1 MTSVGRLDRR
11 VFITALRK
19 IVGSPY
25 FFWAV
30 LALPSIQ
37 LLLTLGEGSR
47 GNRGP
52 SAVHEIVEGSGVF
65 ATLLLLFALSLS
77 PLQSIFPKSR
87 VLGWLVKRRR
97 YIGIAAFSYSVVHLA
112 FYFVDAASAREVLAE
127 FAAPGILT
135 GWVALFIFIPLALT
149 SNAVMTRAMGWR
161 HWKTLQRSAYVAAV
175 LVLAHWLIVDT
186 EPGPLIFFGVLALLE
201 CCRLWRNLTK
211 RESRKTQVGQENA

>member
-1 MTSVGRLDRR
+1 MTSFGRLDRL
-11 VFITALRK
+11 VFRTALTK
-19 IVGSPY
+19 IASSPY

-37 LLLTLGEGSR
+37 LLLTLEEGSR

-52 SAVHEIVEGSGVF
+52 SAAHESVEGSGVF

-87 VLGWLVKRRR
+87 VVRWLVKRRR

-112 FYFVDAASAREVLAE
+112 FYFVDVASAREVLAE

-135 GWVALFIFIPLALT
+135 GWVALFIFIPLAIT

-201 CCRLWRNLTK
+201 CCRLWRNLTN